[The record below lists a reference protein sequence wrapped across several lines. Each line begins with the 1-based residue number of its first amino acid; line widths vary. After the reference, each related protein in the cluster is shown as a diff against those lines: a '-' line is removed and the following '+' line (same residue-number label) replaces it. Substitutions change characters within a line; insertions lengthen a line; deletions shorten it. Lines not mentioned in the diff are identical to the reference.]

1 MNILFVGDIVGHAG
15 RDAVLGLLPD
25 LRRTRADFVIANGEN
40 MAGGLGITPAL
51 ADELLGAGVD
61 VITTGNHVFRR
72 KEIVPYLDGQKR
84 ILRPANYPGRTP
96 GRGWGVYDAQGGGRV
111 AVVNLLG
118 QLFME
123 GASDP
128 VECIDAL
135 LEGAV
140 GACPVV
146 VVDFHAEATG
156 EKAALFRYLDGK
168 LSALIGTH
176 THVQTADETV
186 SGAGTAFISDV
197 GMTGPVDSVIGLD
210 PAVVI
215 KRMRTN
221 LPQSFRPAGGDARLE
236 AVLVGVDEKTG
247 RAASIERVR
256 VPWTKAGA

>member
-25 LRRTRADFVIANGEN
+25 LKAERADFVIANGEN

-51 ADELLGAGVD
+51 ADELLAAGVD

-96 GRGWGVYDAQGGGRV
+96 GRGWGVFDAPGGGRV

-128 VECIDAL
+128 VECLDEL
-135 LEGAV
+135 LAGAV

-146 VVDFHAEATG
+146 IVDFHAEATG
-156 EKAALFRYLDGK
+156 EKAALFKYLDGRV
-168 LSALIGTH
+168 SALLGTH

-186 SGAGTAFISDV
+186 SEVGTAFISDV
-197 GMTGPVDSVIGLD
+197 GMTGPVHSVIGLD

-221 LPQSFRPAGGDARLE
+221 VPQSFRPAGGDARLD
-236 AVLVGVDEKTG
+236 AVIMGVDDRTG
-247 RAASIERVR
+247 RAASIERLRLPWRR
-256 VPWTKAGA
+256 VEP